1 MLRRSEL
8 EPVNIAILGLGTV
21 GSGTYRVLQRNHNEI
36 SRRAGRDLNV
46 YGAAVQ
52 NLNKKRDCDIS
63 HLKLTTDP
71 FSLVED
77 PNVDIIVELIGGCTL
92 AKDLILKAIEYKKH
106 IVTANKALIA
116 EHGNEIFSLAEAQG
130 VTVAFEGAVAGG
142 IPIIKTIR
150 EGLGA
155 NRIDWLAGIINGTC
169 NYILTQMR
177 DQKWDFNTALQSAQ
191 EKGYAESDP
200 TFDIDGMDAAHKLT
214 ILASIAFG
222 MPLQYSKVIPEGI
235 RNLDPT
241 DIYYA
246 SQLGYDIKHLG
257 LAKRTVAGV
266 ELRVHPTL
274 LPKNCLLA
282 QVNGVMNAVVIH
294 ANAVGS
300 TLYYGAGAGGD
311 ATASS
316 VIADLV
322 DIIRNMNIPAHMKV
336 PYLAFQTKSLDNL
349 SIMSKEEIFSAYY
362 LRLSA
367 KDEPGI
373 LAKVTQALGKRHISI
388 KTIMQQP
395 AFSQDKVPVII
406 VTHPVQEGLLNSA
419 LEEIKSCE
427 GIDNQIVSL
436 RLEDLILD

>member
-1 MLRRSEL
+1 M

-21 GSGTYRVLQRNHNEI
+21 GSGTYRVLQRNHDEI
-36 SRRAGRDLNV
+36 SRRAGRDLSV
-46 YGAAVQ
+46 YGASVQ
-52 NLNKKRDCDIS
+52 HLDKKRDCDIS
-63 HLKLTTDP
+63 QIKLTSDP
-71 FSLVED
+71 FSLVVD
-77 PNVDIIVELIGGCTL
+77 PKVDIIVELIGGCTL
-92 AKDLILKAIEYKKH
+92 AKELILKAIEHKKH

-177 DQKWDFNTALQSAQ
+177 DQKWDFEKALKSAQ
-191 EKGYAESDP
+191 EKGYAEADP
-200 TFDIDGMDAAHKLT
+200 TFDLEGMDAAHKLT

-222 MPLQYSKVIPEGI
+222 IPLQYSKVVREGI

-257 LAKRTVAGV
+257 LAKRTDAGI

-274 LPKNCLLA
+274 VPKTCLLA
-282 QVNGVMNAVVIH
+282 QVNGVMNAVAIH

-322 DIIRNMNIPAHMKV
+322 DVIRNMNVPAPMRV
-336 PYLAFQTKSLDNL
+336 PYLAFQTKLLANL
-349 SIMSKEEIFSAYY
+349 PILTKDAIFSAYY

-367 KDEPGI
+367 NDEPGI
-373 LAKVTQALGKRHISI
+373 LAKVTQALGKRNISI
-388 KTIMQQP
+388 KTIMQHP
-395 AFSQDKVPVII
+395 AEPSHHKVPVII
-406 VTHPVQEGLLNSA
+406 VTHPIQEGLLRAA
-419 LEEIKSCE
+419 LDEIKGCGGVDS
-427 GIDNQIVSL
+427 NIVML
-436 RLEDLILD
+436 RLENLVLD